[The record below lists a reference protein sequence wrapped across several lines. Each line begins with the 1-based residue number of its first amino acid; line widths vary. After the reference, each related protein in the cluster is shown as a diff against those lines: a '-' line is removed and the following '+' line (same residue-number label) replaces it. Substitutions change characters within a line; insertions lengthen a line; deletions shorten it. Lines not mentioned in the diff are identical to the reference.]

1 MKETKQVLRINKGI
15 LLKQLKNYDF
25 FEGRN
30 WSTENNTELF
40 DQEKEFEFVFENI
53 EHKSHKKLYV

>member
-53 EHKSHKKLYV
+53 EHKKHKTLYV

>member
-53 EHKSHKKLYV
+53 EHKNHKNLYV

>member
-40 DQEKEFEFVFENI
+40 DQEREFEFVFENI
-53 EHKSHKKLYV
+53 EHKKHKKLYV

>member
-1 MKETKQVLRINKGI
+1 MRINKGI
-15 LLKQLKNYDF
+15 LFKQLKKYDF

-30 WSTENNTELF
+30 WSTEKNTQLF

-53 EHKSHKKLYV
+53 EHKNHKKLYV

>member
-15 LLKQLKNYDF
+15 LLKQLKNCDF

-53 EHKSHKKLYV
+53 EHKNHKKLYV

>member
-1 MKETKQVLRINKGI
+1 MEETKQVLRINKGI
-15 LLKQLKNYDF
+15 LFKQLKKYDF

-30 WSTENNTELF
+30 WSTEKNTQLF

-53 EHKSHKKLYV
+53 DHKNHKKLYV